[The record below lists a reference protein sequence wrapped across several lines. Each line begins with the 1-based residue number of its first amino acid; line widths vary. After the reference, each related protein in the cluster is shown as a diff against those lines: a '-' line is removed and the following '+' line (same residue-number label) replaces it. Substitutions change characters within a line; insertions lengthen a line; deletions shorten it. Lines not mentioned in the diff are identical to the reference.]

1 MDLETI
7 MRNFL
12 DGTFVKYDS
21 AGVFHP
27 RKVRRDFV
35 PDYGSMIGSGYV
47 PPAVSKYRRTRGND
61 FPWTPALEAK
71 LVQMRAEWIEYRE
84 IAKALGTTAPAC
96 RSRMNKIRKR
106 AAEAR
111 FVA

>member
-7 MRNFL
+7 MRTFL

-21 AGVFHP
+21 AGVFQSK
-27 RKVRRDFV
+27 KVRRDFV

-71 LVQMRAEWIEYRE
+71 LAQMREEWIEYRD
-84 IAKALGTTAPAC
+84 IAKALGTTKAAC
-96 RSRMNKIRKR
+96 RSRMNKIRQR
-106 AAEAR
+106 AAKAE